1 MPVVH
6 HAKVASETFKGG
18 ATYQTLVGGQGGSPV
33 CIGIQTSP
41 PGYKTAV
48 HSHPYMETI
57 TVLEGQG
64 EAWMEDSKDLIPL
77 EPGVTLVLLPNT
89 KHWFRA
95 TGDAPLKTYWV
106 HASPQRT
113 VYVQDSAQ
121 DSAPDSAPQ
130 K

>member
-6 HAKVASETFKGG
+6 HASVASETFKGG
-18 ATYQTLVGGQGGSPV
+18 ATYQTLVGGEGSAPV

-57 TVLEGQG
+57 TVLEGRG
-64 EAWMEDSKDLIPL
+64 EAWIEDSADLIPL
-77 EPGVTLVLLPNT
+77 APGITLVLLPNIR
-89 KHWFRA
+89 HWFRA
-95 TGDAPLKTYWV
+95 MGDAPLKTYGV

-113 VYVQDSAQ
+113 VYVQD
-121 DSAPDSAPQ
+121 D
-130 K
+130 KV

>member
-18 ATYQTLVGGQGGSPV
+18 ANYQTLVGGDQGGAPV

-64 EAWMEDSKDLIPL
+64 EAWMENSADLIAL
-77 EPGVTLVLLPNT
+77 APGVTLVLLPNVR
-89 KHWFRA
+89 HWFR
-95 TGDAPLKTYWV
+95 TLGDRPLKTYGV

-113 VYVQDSAQ
+113 VYVQDQ
-121 DSAPDSAPQ
+121 
-130 K
+130 